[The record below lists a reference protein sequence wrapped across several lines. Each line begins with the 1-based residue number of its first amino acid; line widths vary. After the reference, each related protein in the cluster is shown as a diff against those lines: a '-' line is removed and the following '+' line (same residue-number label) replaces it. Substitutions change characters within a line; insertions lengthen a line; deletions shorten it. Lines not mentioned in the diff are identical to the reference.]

1 MATKRAV
8 LNLEIQISYP
18 SEWTQEQL
26 NEYANSISK
35 TIEGVANNNDLV
47 LRNEINDFKL
57 CR

>member
-8 LNLEIQISYP
+8 LKLEIQISYP